1 MSVRVPLS
9 AGALV
14 ALALLAAACGREAPK
29 AAALRPVLTERVGA
43 VAALNAPVYAGEVR
57 SRIEQPLAF
66 RIAGKI
72 SERLVD
78 AGAVVKAGQVLA
90 RLDPADAALAADAAE
105 AQRRLADADLRRYRE
120 LREKNFVSQAAL
132 DSRETS
138 LKASAAQADLARNQ
152 SAYTVLRAD
161 QPGVV
166 GQVLA
171 EVGQVVAAGQPVFRI
186 ARLDTPEVA
195 IAIPENRLP
204 EVRRATRVEVSLWA
218 DAARTYPARLR
229 EIAAVADSATR
240 TYAARVAIL
249 EPDAAVTLGMSA
261 SVRFRTGEAE
271 ERLAIPQAALF
282 QKDGRPAVWVVA
294 DDATVSVRAVD
305 VVRYTDDAV
314 ELAAGLQRGE
324 RIVVAGVHKLAEGE
338 KIRVAERNGAL
349 AAAPGAVTR

>member
-161 QPGVV
+161 QPGV
-166 GQVLA
+166 
-171 EVGQVVAAGQPVFRI
+171 VGQVVAAGQPVFRI